1 MPDQPASAL
10 LLSDDLIFTS
20 RITGTARS
28 LGLTVRQ
35 ARSVDALEQMARE
48 LAPSCILVD
57 LNLPGLDVPE
67 MIRRLREAAPRMP
80 RLVGYGSHVD
90 AASLKAAR
98 AAGCDVVLPRSAF
111 VEQLPEQ
118 LPAWMNH

>member
-1 MPDQPASAL
+1 MPDQLTAL

-20 RITGTARS
+20 RIAGTGRS

-35 ARSVDALEQMARE
+35 ARSVAALEQLARE
-48 LAPSCILVD
+48 LAPACVLLD
-57 LNLPGLDVPE
+57 LNHSGLDVPDL
-67 MIRRLREAAPRMP
+67 IVRLREACPRMP

-118 LPAWMNH
+118 LPAWMSL